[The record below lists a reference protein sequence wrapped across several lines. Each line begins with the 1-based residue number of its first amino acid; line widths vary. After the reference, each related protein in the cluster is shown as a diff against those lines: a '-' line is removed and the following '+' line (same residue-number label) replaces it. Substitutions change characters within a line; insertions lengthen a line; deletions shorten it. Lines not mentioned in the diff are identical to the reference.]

1 MDMNE
6 LLEELGIIEK
16 RLRVISRYGVEIN
29 RKERLLSMDLERL
42 RSRMINDKK
51 LLRKEIMELRK
62 TIKDLDMD
70 IFLLGNKLSL
80 MVEKQR
86 MEEQKRVAEGI
97 DPSKL
102 EPL

>member
-1 MDMNE
+1 MDMDE
-6 LLEELGIIEK
+6 LLEELGTIEK
-16 RLRVISRYGVEIN
+16 RLRLISRYGVEIN

-86 MEEQKRVAEGI
+86 MEEQKRVVEGI

>member
-16 RLRVISRYGVEIN
+16 RLRLISRYGVEIN

-86 MEEQKRVAEGI
+86 MEEQKRVVEGI